1 MKAIRFHQYGGPETL
16 RLDEVSMPEIGPDE
30 VLVEIH
36 ACAVNPADFKFRA
49 GWYAQYVPLS
59 LPFIP
64 GADFSGSVVKAG
76 PLASRFKPGDPVF
89 GMRPVQTGGSY
100 AEYIA
105 VPSDTLAHKPF
116 NVSHAEAAGAPL
128 AGLTAWSALFDHARI
143 GPGQTILIHAA
154 AGGVGS
160 FAVQLAK
167 RAGAHVIATTSASH
181 VELVSSLGADEVID
195 YRSTDFTTVVK
206 NVDVV
211 LDTLGGESQA
221 RSFGVLRAGGTMVTL
236 QPPGIDD
243 AVARAHGV
251 RAGLVAVTAHG
262 DRTAELA
269 ALLQA
274 GTLKVVIDQTFPL
287 AEARAAHERSESGR
301 ARGKIVLQVR

>member
-1 MKAIRFHQYGGPETL
+1 MKAIRFHQYGGPQTL
-16 RLDEVSMPEIGPDE
+16 GLDEVPVPEIGPDE

-64 GADFSGSVVKAG
+64 GADFSGTVAKAG
-76 PLASRFKPGDPVF
+76 PLASRFKPGDLVF

-105 VPSDTLAHKPF
+105 VPGDTLAHKPST
-116 NVSHAEAAGAPL
+116 VSHAEAAGAPL

-143 GPGQTILIHAA
+143 GPSQTILIHAA

-167 RAGAHVIATTSASH
+167 RAGAYVIATTSGPH

-206 NVDVV
+206 NLDVV

-221 RSFGVLRAGGTMVTL
+221 RSFGVLRPGGMMVTL

-243 AVARAHGV
+243 AVARSHGV

-262 DRTAELA
+262 GRTAELA

-274 GTLKVVIDQTFPL
+274 GALKVVIDQTFPL